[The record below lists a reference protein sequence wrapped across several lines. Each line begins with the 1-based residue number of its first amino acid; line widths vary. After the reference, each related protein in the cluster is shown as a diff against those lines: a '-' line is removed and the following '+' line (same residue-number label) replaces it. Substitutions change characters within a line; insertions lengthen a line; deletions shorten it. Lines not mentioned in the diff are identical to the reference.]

1 MDPMHSSYHVPDSRT
16 DQTNFNAYV
25 RCFSTVVDHMQRQ
38 FHIQKCELGRLHS
51 KKAIGVL
58 SEIWRAVPM
67 AVAKS
72 IPNAVAD
79 EKKLRDVLAQC
90 GAVEAVRINIL
101 YLVRSSVPRCCSQS
115 NICTLASNPVV
126 RAQRRLRLKNWM
138 VMSRGR

>member
-1 MDPMHSSYHVPDSRT
+1 
-16 DQTNFNAYV
+16 
-25 RCFSTVVDHMQRQ
+25 MQRQ

-90 GAVEAVRINIL
+90 GAVEAVRIVLGSIF
-101 YLVRSSVPRCCSQS
+101 C
-115 NICTLASNPVV
+115 
-126 RAQRRLRLKNWM
+126 AQVLLTVQYMYACK
-138 VMSRGR
+138 